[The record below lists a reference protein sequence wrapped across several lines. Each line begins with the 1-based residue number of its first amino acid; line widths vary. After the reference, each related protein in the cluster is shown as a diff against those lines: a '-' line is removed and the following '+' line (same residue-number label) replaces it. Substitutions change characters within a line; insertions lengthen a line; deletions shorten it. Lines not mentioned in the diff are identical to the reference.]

1 MPRLTKLSAPF
12 PCFFGMPAAPA
23 SSTGLVFRKDGR
35 GGRSSSTAGKHIL
48 ARALDALGA
57 FSSAQA
63 TRDEKRWRQ
72 LYPHPITHWV
82 EGALLRP
89 QAVVPSAEAG
99 LAAAWEAL
107 AWVGDDGVERPLAD
121 AVAAPEGWPLA
132 TFTLQGEGAAAV
144 QPWQVPYRGTT
155 LQGEALLQQLLRW
168 VEAGVLEASAAKALG
183 RCVRHPEWFDLSDRH
198 IALLGAG
205 SEAGPLR
212 WLAQWRANLVAIDL
226 DRPAVWTRI
235 AEVVRT
241 GNATLQV
248 PLRGPAGG
256 DWTRQAGV
264 DLLRDAPRAAAW
276 LRGFERPLDVGAFAY
291 ADGERHLRL
300 SVAMDLVVQSVLEA
314 QPTSSVAYLAT
325 PSDVFP
331 VPEPSARFAQRRHQ
345 ARRGPLRWGQEALRV
360 LTRGALFRPHYP
372 ELSELPDGR
381 RLGVSDSLVLQQGP
395 NYAVAKRLQMWRALV
410 ARDRGHR
417 VSLNVAPGTGTH
429 SVMKNPALAAGY
441 RGASAFQV
449 EVFEP
454 ETTNALMAAL
464 WVHDLRTDRG
474 PSDPHVPLGHPL
486 DLVMDQACHGGL
498 WTTAFRPRSVLPMA
512 AVLGWWRKG

>member
-1 MPRLTKLSAPF
+1 
-12 PCFFGMPAAPA
+12 
-23 SSTGLVFRKDGR
+23 LVFRKDGR
-35 GGRSSSTAGKHIL
+35 AGRSSSTAGKHIL

-63 TRDEKRWRQ
+63 TRAETRWRR

-82 EGALLRP
+82 EGAVLRP
-89 QAVVPSAEAG
+89 QAVVASAEAG

-107 AWVGDDGVERPLAD
+107 AWVGDDGVERDLAE
-121 AVAAPEGWPLA
+121 ALAAPEGWPLA
-132 TFTLQGEGAAAV
+132 TFTLKGEGAAAV
-144 QPWQVPYRGTT
+144 HPWSVPYRGET
-155 LQGEALLQQLLRW
+155 LQGDALLQQLLRW

-212 WLAQWRANLVAIDL
+212 WLVRWRAHLLGVDL
-226 DRPAVWTRI
+226 DRPEVWTRI
-235 AEVVRT
+235 ADLVRA
-241 GNATLQV
+241 GNATLHL

-276 LRGFERPLDVGAFAY
+276 LRSFERPLDVGAFAY
-291 ADGERHLRL
+291 ADGERHLRV
-300 SVAMDLVVQSVLEA
+300 SVAMDLVVRSVLQA
-314 QPTSSVAYLAT
+314 QPASSVAYLAT

-331 VPEPSARFAQRRHQ
+331 VPEGSARFAQRRH
-345 ARRGPLRWGQEALRV
+345 AGRSGPLRWLQDGLCA
-360 LTRGALFRPHYP
+360 LTRGGLFRPHYP
-372 ELSELPDGR
+372 ELMPLPDGR
-381 RLGVSDSLVLQQGP
+381 QLGVSDSLVLQQGP
-395 NYAVAKRLQMWRALV
+395 NYAVAKRLQQWRALV
-410 ARDRGHR
+410 ARAQGHR

-454 ETTNALMAAL
+454 DTTNALMAAL
-464 WVHDLRTDRG
+464 WVHDLRTDRA
-474 PSDPHVPLGHPL
+474 PSDPRVPLAHPL

-498 WTTAFRPRSVLPMA
+498 WTTAFRPRSVLPA
-512 AVLGWWRKG
+512 AALLGWWRRP

>member
-1 MPRLTKLSAPF
+1 
-12 PCFFGMPAAPA
+12 MPAAPA
-23 SSTGLVFRKDGR
+23 PTPGLVFRKDGR
-35 GGRSSSTAGKHIL
+35 AGRSSSTAGKHIL

-63 TRDEKRWRQ
+63 TRAETRWRR

-82 EGALLRP
+82 EGAVLRP
-89 QAVVPSAEAG
+89 QAVVASAEAG

-107 AWVGDDGVERPLAD
+107 AWVGDDGVERDLAE
-121 AVAAPEGWPLA
+121 ALATPEGWPLA
-132 TFTLQGEGAAAV
+132 TFTLKGEGAAAV
-144 QPWQVPYRGTT
+144 HPWSVPYRGET
-155 LQGEALLQQLLRW
+155 LQGDALLQQLLRW

-212 WLAQWRANLVAIDL
+212 WLVRWRAHLLAVDL
-226 DRPAVWTRI
+226 DRPEVWTRI
-235 AEVVRT
+235 ADLVRA
-241 GNATLQV
+241 GNATLHL

-276 LRGFERPLDVGAFAY
+276 LRSFERPLDVGAFAY
-291 ADGERHLRL
+291 ADGERHLRV
-300 SVAMDLVVQSVLEA
+300 SVAMDLVVRSVLQA
-314 QPTSSVAYLAT
+314 QPASSVAYLAT

-331 VPEPSARFAQRRHQ
+331 VPEGSARFAQRRH
-345 ARRGPLRWGQEALRV
+345 AGRSGPLRCLQDGLCA
-360 LTRGALFRPHYP
+360 LTRGGLFRPHYP
-372 ELSELPDGR
+372 ELMPLPDGR
-381 RLGVSDSLVLQQGP
+381 QLGVSDSLVLQQGP
-395 NYAVAKRLQMWRALV
+395 NYAVAKRLQQWRALV
-410 ARDRGHR
+410 ARAQGHR

-454 ETTNALMAAL
+454 DTTNALMAAL
-464 WVHDLRTDRG
+464 WVHDLRTDRA
-474 PSDPHVPLGHPL
+474 PSDPRVPLAHPL

-498 WTTAFRPRSVLPMA
+498 WTTAFRPRSVLPA
-512 AVLGWWRKG
+512 AALLGWWRRP

>member
-1 MPRLTKLSAPF
+1 
-12 PCFFGMPAAPA
+12 MPAAPA
-23 SSTGLVFRKDGR
+23 PTPGLVFRKDGR
-35 GGRSSSTAGKHIL
+35 AGRSSSTAGKHIL

-63 TRDEKRWRQ
+63 TRAETRWRR

-82 EGALLRP
+82 EGAVLRP
-89 QAVVPSAEAG
+89 QAVVASAEAG

-107 AWVGDDGVERPLAD
+107 AWVGDDGVERDLAE
-121 AVAAPEGWPLA
+121 ALAAPEGWPLA
-132 TFTLQGEGAAAV
+132 TFTLKGEGAAAV
-144 QPWQVPYRGTT
+144 HPWSVPYRGET
-155 LQGEALLQQLLRW
+155 LQGDALLQQLLHW
-168 VEAGVLEASAAKALG
+168 VESGVLEASAAKALG

-212 WLAQWRANLVAIDL
+212 WLVRWRANLVAVDL
-226 DRPAVWTRI
+226 DRPEVWTRI
-235 AEVVRT
+235 ADLVRA
-241 GNATLQV
+241 GNATLHL

-276 LRGFERPLDVGAFAY
+276 LRSFERPLDVGAFAY
-291 ADGERHLRL
+291 ADGERHLRV
-300 SVAMDLVVQSVLEA
+300 SVAMDLVVRAVLQA
-314 QPTSSVAYLAT
+314 QPASSVAYLAT

-331 VPEPSARFAQRRHQ
+331 VPEASARFAQRRH
-345 ARRGPLRWGQEALRV
+345 AGRSGPLRWLQDGLCA
-360 LTRGALFRPHYP
+360 LTRGGLFRPHYP
-372 ELSELPDGR
+372 ELMPLPDGR
-381 RLGVSDSLVLQQGP
+381 HLGVTDSLVLQQGP
-395 NYAVAKRLQMWRALV
+395 NYAVAKRLQQWRALV
-410 ARDRGHR
+410 ARAQGHR

-454 ETTNALMAAL
+454 DTTNALMAAL
-464 WVHDLRTDRG
+464 WVHDLRTDRA
-474 PSDPHVPLGHPL
+474 PSDPRVPLAHPL

-498 WTTAFRPRSVLPMA
+498 WTTAFRPRSVLPA
-512 AVLGWWRKG
+512 AALLGGWRRP